1 MTEQREE
8 AGLSHATEADI
19 AVERNSICKGS
30 PDLQEGWSHGEEGV
44 FFFKKILNLNFFF
57 LIFHHLL
64 SSSSWPPSL
73 LSRHW
78 LTSPAQIPRPRLFDS
93 RVQHR

>member
-8 AGLSHATEADI
+8 AGFSHATEADI

-44 FFFKKILNLNFFF
+44 FF
-57 LIFHHLL
+57 
-64 SSSSWPPSL
+64 
-73 LSRHW
+73 
-78 LTSPAQIPRPRLFDS
+78 
-93 RVQHR
+93 